1 MSKEYLTKALF
12 NSIDKLT
19 FDNIEEVEKDAK
31 YPQSWDECE
40 NRDDEY
46 DFFINGPRDN
56 EGNIKE
62 GHLTNEQLNTIEA
75 EICAKDDIKTN
86 CECKNNDDIVILV
99 DTRFEKRCIRIS
111 IRS

>member
-19 FDNIEEVEKDAK
+19 FDNIEEVEL
-31 YPQSWDECE
+31 Q
-40 NRDDEY
+40 DDI
-46 DFFINGPRDN
+46 DKGC
-56 EGNIKE
+56 
-62 GHLTNEQLNTIEA
+62 LTNEQLNTIEA